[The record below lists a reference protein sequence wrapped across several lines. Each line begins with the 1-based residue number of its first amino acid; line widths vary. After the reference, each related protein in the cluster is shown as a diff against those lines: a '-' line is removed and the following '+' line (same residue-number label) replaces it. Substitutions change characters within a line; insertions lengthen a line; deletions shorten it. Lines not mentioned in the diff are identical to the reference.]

1 MAMVWSKNF
10 SVGVE
15 EIDQQHK
22 ELFNRTNKL
31 LEASQAGKG
40 KEVIKETMSFLEN
53 YVQSHFYFEES
64 LMRKYQYPEF
74 STHKKLHENFNQNFL
89 QLKKEAEE
97 NIGVYLIT
105 RVNKTVVDWWTNH
118 ILHIDK
124 KLGAFLQ
131 EKMQSK

>member
-1 MAMVWSKNF
+1 MAMVWSNSF

-31 LEASQAGKG
+31 LDASQAGRG
-40 KEVIKETMSFLEN
+40 KEVIQETMSFLED
-53 YVQSHFYFEES
+53 YVQSHFSFEEG
-64 LMRKYQYPEF
+64 LMQKYRYPEF
-74 STHKKLHENFNQNFL
+74 STHKNLHENFTQNFL

-97 NIGVYLIT
+97 NIGLLLVT
-105 RVNKTVVDWWTNH
+105 KVNKTVVDWWINH
-118 ILHIDK
+118 ILHVDK

-131 EKMQSK
+131 EKMQER